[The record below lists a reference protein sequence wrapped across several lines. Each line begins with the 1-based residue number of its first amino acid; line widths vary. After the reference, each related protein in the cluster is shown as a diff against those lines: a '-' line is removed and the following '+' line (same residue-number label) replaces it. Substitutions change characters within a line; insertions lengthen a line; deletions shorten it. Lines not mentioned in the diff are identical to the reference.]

1 MDSTIIDKIYSE
13 GIISRLSQYLK
24 CVVQLKE
31 TGKRTVTSR
40 AISDN
45 TGINSAEV
53 RRDLIYFEI
62 KGKRGVGF
70 NIDELIGSF
79 NKILGYDRAVHIALI
94 GVGNL
99 GKAIL
104 NYKMLDRFG
113 FKIENVFD
121 NNAAIIGK
129 IVSGRA
135 IRDIK
140 EIESVI
146 KEKNMEIAIIAV
158 PPDEAQKVA
167 DTLVSAG
174 IKVIMNY
181 TSIPIKVSKKV
192 KIETTD
198 PIEKLLHTLYYLS
211 HTGYAELNSFKH
223 K

>member
-1 MDSTIIDKIYSE
+1 MVEKIYSE
-13 GIISRLSQYLK
+13 GVISRLSQYLK
-24 CVVQLKE
+24 CIVQLKE

-40 AISDN
+40 EIGDN

-70 NIDELIGSF
+70 NIDELIGAF
-79 NKILGYDRAVHIALI
+79 NKILGYDRVVNIALI
-94 GVGNL
+94 GAGNL

-104 NYKMLDRFG
+104 NYKMLGRFG

-121 NNAAIIGK
+121 NNVSIIGK
-129 IVSGRA
+129 TVSGRV
-135 IRDIK
+135 IRDMK
-140 EIESVI
+140 DIESVI
-146 KEKNMEIAIIAV
+146 KDKNMDIAIIAV
-158 PPDEAQKVA
+158 PPEEAQKA
-167 DTLVSAG
+167 ANTLVSAG
-174 IKVIMNY
+174 IKVIVNY
-181 TSIPIKVSKKV
+181 TSIPIKVPKKV

>member
-1 MDSTIIDKIYSE
+1 MNSTIAEKIYSE
-13 GIISRLSQYLK
+13 GVISRLSQYLK
-24 CVVQLKE
+24 CIVQLKE

-40 AISDN
+40 EISDN

-70 NIDELIGSF
+70 NIDELIESF
-79 NKILGYDRAVHIALI
+79 NKILGYDRVVHIALI
-94 GVGNL
+94 GAGNL

-104 NYKMLDRFG
+104 NYKMLGRFG

-121 NNAAIIGK
+121 NNVSIIGK
-129 IVSGRA
+129 TVSGRV
-135 IRDIK
+135 IRDMK

-158 PPDEAQKVA
+158 PPEEAQKVA
-167 DTLVSAG
+167 NILVGAG

-181 TSIPIKVSKKV
+181 TSIPIKVPKKV
-192 KIETTD
+192 RIETTD

>member
-1 MDSTIIDKIYSE
+1 LNSTIAEKIYSE
-13 GIISRLSQYLK
+13 GVISRLSQYLK
-24 CVVQLKE
+24 CIVQLKE

-40 AISDN
+40 EISDN

-70 NIDELIGSF
+70 NIDELIESF
-79 NKILGYDRAVHIALI
+79 NKILGYDRVVHIALV
-94 GVGNL
+94 GAGNL

-104 NYKMLDRFG
+104 NYKMLGRFG

-121 NNAAIIGK
+121 NNVSIIGK
-129 IVSGRA
+129 TVSGRM
-135 IRDIK
+135 IRDMK

-158 PPDEAQKVA
+158 PPEEAQKV
-167 DTLVSAG
+167 TNILVGAG

-181 TSIPIKVSKKV
+181 TSVPIKVPKKV

>member
-1 MDSTIIDKIYSE
+1 MVEKIYSE
-13 GIISRLSQYLK
+13 GVISRLSQYLK
-24 CVVQLKE
+24 CIVQLKE

-40 AISDN
+40 EISDN

-70 NIDELIGSF
+70 NIDELIKSF
-79 NKILGYDRAVHIALI
+79 NKILGYNRAVHIALI

-104 NYKMLDRFG
+104 NFKMLDRFG
-113 FKIENVFD
+113 FTIENVFD
-121 NNAAIIGK
+121 NDASKIGK
-129 IVSGRA
+129 TVSGRV
-135 IRDIK
+135 IRDIM
-140 EIESVI
+140 EIGSVI

-158 PPDEAQKVA
+158 PPEEAQEA
-167 DTLVSAG
+167 ANILVIAG
-174 IKVIMNY
+174 IKVILNY
-181 TSIPIKVSKKV
+181 TSFPIKVPKKV
-192 KIETTD
+192 KVETTD

-211 HTGYAELNSFKH
+211 HTGYAELNSYKA

>member
-1 MDSTIIDKIYSE
+1 MEEKIYSE

-24 CVVQLKE
+24 FIVQLKE

-40 AISDN
+40 EISER

-53 RRDLIYFEI
+53 RRDLIYFGI

-70 NIDELIGSF
+70 SISELVISF
-79 NKILGYDRAVHIALI
+79 NNILGYDRAVHIVLI

-104 NYKMLDRFG
+104 NYKMLDSFG

-121 NNAAIIGK
+121 NDPAKIGK
-129 IVSGRA
+129 TISERA
-135 IRDIK
+135 VRDIK
-140 EIESVI
+140 EIEGVI
-146 KEKNMEIAIIAV
+146 KEKSIEIAIIAV
-158 PPDEAQKVA
+158 PPAKAQMVA
-167 DTLVSAG
+167 DILVKAN

-181 TSIPIKVSKKV
+181 TAVPIKVPKKV
-192 KIETTD
+192 KIQTTD

-211 HTGYAELNSFKH
+211 NAGYAEYK
-223 K
+223 

>member
-1 MDSTIIDKIYSE
+1 MVEKIYSE
-13 GIISRLSQYLK
+13 GVISRLSQYLK
-24 CVVQLKE
+24 CIVQLKE

-40 AISDN
+40 EISDN

-70 NIDELIGSF
+70 NIDELIKSF

-94 GVGNL
+94 GAGNL

-121 NNAAIIGK
+121 NDAAKVGK
-129 IVSGRA
+129 TVSGRV

-140 EIESVI
+140 EIDPVI
-146 KEKNMEIAIIAV
+146 KEKNMDIAIIAV
-158 PPDEAQKVA
+158 PPEEAQKVA
-167 DTLVSAG
+167 DILVNAG

-181 TSIPIKVSKKV
+181 TSVPIKVPKKV

-211 HTGYAELNSFKH
+211 HTGYAELNSFKL